1 MKRGFTLVE
10 LLVVMA
16 VIGILASIMFVT
28 FSTVQAKSR
37 DTRRIEDVREIQ
49 KALSLYYVDTNH
61 FPAAVTPVV
70 LNGTDDV
77 STTLINHKVIPNVS
91 GDPVSPAYDYTY
103 QSAGI
108 GDYTITFC
116 LETDSIPNRTKGCAN
131 TVSP

>member
-49 KALSLYYVDTNH
+49 SSDGHSPGNGH
-61 FPAAVTPVV
+61 F
-70 LNGTDDV
+70 
-77 STTLINHKVIPNVS
+77 
-91 GDPVSPAYDYTY
+91 
-103 QSAGI
+103 
-108 GDYTITFC
+108 
-116 LETDSIPNRTKGCAN
+116 
-131 TVSP
+131 